1 MKVSH
6 EEGGEMV
13 RMHDKAAE
21 YQEPEIST
29 TFLKMPFCVI
39 YPKSLT
45 ITKGSKTL
53 LHSDIDILIWAVF
66 FLCFYLFIYF
76 VLFFKLNYFFIL
88 FLNFTILYWFCQI
101 SK

>member
-1 MKVSH
+1 MKVIQ

-13 RMHDKAAE
+13 RMHNKAAE

-66 FLCFYLFIYF
+66 FYVFIYLFI
-76 VLFFKLNYFFIL
+76 LFC
-88 FLNFTILYWFCQI
+88 FLN
-101 SK
+101 

>member
-1 MKVSH
+1 VKVSH

-13 RMHDKAAE
+13 RMHNKAAE

-66 FLCFYLFIYF
+66 FYVFIYLFI
-76 VLFFKLNYFFIL
+76 LFC
-88 FLNFTILYWFCQI
+88 FLN
-101 SK
+101 

>member
-1 MKVSH
+1 MGCKKDQKERNVKVSH

-13 RMHDKAAE
+13 RMHNKAAE

-66 FLCFYLFIYF
+66 FYVFIYLFI
-76 VLFFKLNYFFIL
+76 LFC
-88 FLNFTILYWFCQI
+88 FLN
-101 SK
+101 

>member
-13 RMHDKAAE
+13 RMHNKAAE

-66 FLCFYLFIYF
+66 FYVFIYLFI
-76 VLFFKLNYFFIL
+76 LFC
-88 FLNFTILYWFCQI
+88 FLN
-101 SK
+101 

>member
-1 MKVSH
+1 MKVSN

-13 RMHDKAAE
+13 RMHNKAAE

-66 FLCFYLFIYF
+66 FYVFIYLFI
-76 VLFFKLNYFFIL
+76 LFC
-88 FLNFTILYWFCQI
+88 FLN
-101 SK
+101 

>member
-66 FLCFYLFIYF
+66 FFMFLFIYLFCF
-76 VLFFKLNYFFIL
+76 VF
-88 FLNFTILYWFCQI
+88 
-101 SK
+101 